1 MIQQAV
7 EMVKQAV
14 ADGQFLQVHGPSGTH
29 DIDLD
34 EAIEAIEWIESK
46 EVNMK
51 GLTVEGSTIK
61 FGDGTV
67 CITVEDPDDHNADA
81 SNHVTGE

>member
-1 MIQQAV
+1 MIQKAI

-29 DIDLD
+29 DIDID
-34 EAIEAIEWIESK
+34 EAIEWIEFE

>member
-1 MIQQAV
+1 MIQQAI

-34 EAIEAIEWIESK
+34 EAIDWLEFE

-51 GLTVEGSTIK
+51 IGR
-61 FGDGTV
+61 
-67 CITVEDPDDHNADA
+67 A
-81 SNHVTGE
+81 HV